1 MLDASLLLRAH
12 LCAVPVRAV
21 QARRNIVRVR
31 RELGTGGR
39 NICDLA
45 HHGEQVIHSISIELH
60 SVLIGISGTTLGT
73 NPSFH
78 EPVIWQIRSQQTTRK
93 GSKCS
98 GVPLPLNLG
107 CVGTD
112 ASVQMQTPSTKHSLS
127 TSLPRAI

>member
-31 RELGTGGR
+31 RELTRDREGEYM
-39 NICDLA
+39 
-45 HHGEQVIHSISIELH
+45 GEQVIHSIELH
-60 SVLIGISGTTLGT
+60 SVVIGIGGTTFGT
-73 NPSFH
+73 NPSYH

-98 GVPLPLNLG
+98 
-107 CVGTD
+107 
-112 ASVQMQTPSTKHSLS
+112 
-127 TSLPRAI
+127 